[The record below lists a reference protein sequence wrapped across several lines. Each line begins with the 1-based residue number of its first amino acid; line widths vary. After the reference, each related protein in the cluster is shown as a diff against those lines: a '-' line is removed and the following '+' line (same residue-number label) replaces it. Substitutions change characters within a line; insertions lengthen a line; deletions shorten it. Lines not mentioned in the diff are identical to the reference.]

1 MSTSASSTNTVWGA
15 GRRCPLV
22 RSAPRSPNIQ
32 RHPSLPRLAARRGEA
47 GARAPTRAV
56 CGAGG
61 AGRGP
66 RYLFGP
72 AQLSLFFNR
81 RFLLSFRPPLTYVTP
96 SRITLAEYLDAWIAA
111 LDSVRATTRASS
123 AGHIRRHVTPSLGH
137 LRLQTVTTS
146 TLNTFYASLIQDG
159 LAPATV
165 RRVHSTVHRSLRDAV
180 RTGKINRNPASVAE
194 VPKGRR
200 PEMRTW
206 TADQVRIFLSHV
218 RSDRL
223 YALWVLIAT
232 TGMRRGEALALRWDD
247 LDLESGRASVRRAL
261 FPVGGELRMEE
272 PKNGRTRSVAL
283 DTKTVE
289 TLRAHR
295 VGITEERFAMGLGRP
310 LASDLAFANRDG
322 SPVSPGGLSQQF
334 AARAK
339 KANLPSIRLH
349 DLRHTHATLAL
360 RAGIHPK
367 VVQERLGHSS
377 ISLTLDLYS
386 HAIPGLEEAA
396 AEQIAGLVFDSPSV
410 AVEDAR

>member
-1 MSTSASSTNTVWGA
+1 
-15 GRRCPLV
+15 
-22 RSAPRSPNIQ
+22 
-32 RHPSLPRLAARRGEA
+32 
-47 GARAPTRAV
+47 
-56 CGAGG
+56 
-61 AGRGP
+61 
-66 RYLFGP
+66 
-72 AQLSLFFNR
+72 
-81 RFLLSFRPPLTYVTP
+81 LTYVTP

-247 LDLESGRASVRRAL
+247 LDLEAGRASVCRAL
-261 FPVGGELRMEE
+261 IPVGGELRMEE